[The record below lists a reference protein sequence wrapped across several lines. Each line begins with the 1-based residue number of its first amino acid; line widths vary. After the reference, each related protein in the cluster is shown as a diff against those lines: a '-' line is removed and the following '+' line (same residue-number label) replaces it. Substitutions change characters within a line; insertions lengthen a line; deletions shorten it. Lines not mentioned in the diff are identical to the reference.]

1 MKQFFIIFR
10 HEISTYF
17 KNKVFIF
24 STIFLVLAVS
34 GFLFAPRVIESIKNS
49 QNSTTKDEKKDQ
61 ILIKSDKKDIDKYAT
76 YFSATF
82 PQSNVKIT
90 NGSMEQIKEQLKNQ
104 SATAAF
110 IISSDLKSYTYLKNV
125 ATLQDMNVDTMDKL
139 LKTLSTNLYL
149 KKHGLSDQQ
158 ITEAQNLT
166 ITHKIENLSEDGTK
180 NYWYAYIMTFVLY
193 MVVIIFG
200 QKVAMSVV
208 TEKTSRAM
216 EVLITSASPIAL
228 MFGKILASCTAGL
241 IQIITIFG
249 SAFISYNLNKTFFEN
264 NQTVKALFNFPASLL
279 GFLVIF
285 FLLGFLIYSFLYGA
299 MGSTVSKVEDLASA
313 IMLVQIIFVAGFVF
327 TTLAMASGE
336 INTPWM
342 KFLSI
347 FPLTSSMAMFTRLA
361 MGEVSTIEVIASIIL
376 LIITTGVIG
385 IIAAKIYRV
394 GVLMYGT
401 RPTFKSIIKA
411 IREN

>member
-34 GFLFAPRVIESIKNS
+34 GFLFTPRVIESIKNS
-49 QNSTTKDEKKDQ
+49 QNSTTQDEKKDQ

-90 NGSMEQIKEQLKNQ
+90 NDSMEQIKEQLKNQ

-139 LKTLSTNLYL
+139 LKTLSTNLYF

-158 ITEAQNLT
+158 IAEAQNLT
-166 ITHKIENLSEDGTK
+166 ITHKVENLSEDGTK

-228 MFGKILASCTAGL
+228 MFGKILASCAAGL

-327 TTLAMASGE
+327 TTLAMTSGE

-347 FPLTSSMAMFTRLA
+347 FPFTSSMAMFTRLA

>member
-49 QNSTTKDEKKDQ
+49 QNSTTQDEKKDQ

-90 NGSMEQIKEQLKNQ
+90 NDSMEQIKEQLKNQ

-149 KKHGLSDQQ
+149 KK
-158 ITEAQNLT
+158 TWT
-166 ITHKIENLSEDGTK
+166 
-180 NYWYAYIMTFVLY
+180 
-193 MVVIIFG
+193 
-200 QKVAMSVV
+200 
-208 TEKTSRAM
+208 
-216 EVLITSASPIAL
+216 
-228 MFGKILASCTAGL
+228 
-241 IQIITIFG
+241 
-249 SAFISYNLNKTFFEN
+249 
-264 NQTVKALFNFPASLL
+264 
-279 GFLVIF
+279 
-285 FLLGFLIYSFLYGA
+285 
-299 MGSTVSKVEDLASA
+299 
-313 IMLVQIIFVAGFVF
+313 
-327 TTLAMASGE
+327 
-336 INTPWM
+336 
-342 KFLSI
+342 
-347 FPLTSSMAMFTRLA
+347 
-361 MGEVSTIEVIASIIL
+361 
-376 LIITTGVIG
+376 
-385 IIAAKIYRV
+385 
-394 GVLMYGT
+394 
-401 RPTFKSIIKA
+401 
-411 IREN
+411 

>member
-34 GFLFAPRVIESIKNS
+34 GFLFAPRVTESIKNS
-49 QNSTTKDEKKDQ
+49 QNNTTKDEKKDQ
-61 ILIKSDKKDIDKYAT
+61 ILIKSDKKDIDKYAS

-90 NGSMEQIKEQLKNQ
+90 NDSIEQIKEQLKNQ

-149 KKHGLSDQQ
+149 KKHGLNDQQ
-158 ITEAQNLT
+158 ITEAQNLS
-166 ITHKIENLSEDGTK
+166 ITHKVENISEGGAK

-228 MFGKILASCTAGL
+228 MFGKILASCAAGL
-241 IQIITIFG
+241 IQIVAIFG
-249 SAFISYNLNKTFFEN
+249 SAFISYNLNKNFFEN

-299 MGSTVSKVEDLASA
+299 MGSTVSKTEDLASA

-327 TTLAMASGE
+327 TTLAMTSGE

-347 FPLTSSMAMFTRLA
+347 FPFTSSMAMFTRLA
-361 MGEVSTIEVIASIIL
+361 MGEVSTVEVITSIIL
-376 LIITTGVIG
+376 LIATTGVIG
-385 IIAAKIYRV
+385 IITAKIYRV